1 MPTRPLEGEYADHF
15 KPYIQLV
22 PEGDVLAYL
31 EKQVDEVIALL
42 GAITEEQGAYR
53 YAEGKWSLKEVLGHV
68 SDTERIMS
76 YRLLRIARGDKTP
89 LPGFDENDFISVAN
103 FDQYTVN
110 ELLQDFAAVRIATL
124 SLVRK
129 LDEEAWARVGTF
141 SGNPGSAR
149 ALAYIVAGHAT
160 HHLNII
166 KERYLNS

>member
-1 MPTRPLEGEYADHF
+1 MLTRPQQGEYAVYF
-15 KPYIQLV
+15 TPYIQSV

-42 GAITEEQGAYR
+42 GGISEEEGAYR

-76 YRLLRIARGDKTP
+76 YRLLRIARGDTTP
-89 LPGFDENDFISVAN
+89 LPGFSENDFVSHAN
-103 FDQYTVN
+103 FDHATVN

-129 LDEEAWARVGTF
+129 LDDEAWSRVGTF
-141 SGNPGSAR
+141 SDNPASAR
-149 ALAYIVAGHAT
+149 AVAYVIAGHAT

-166 KERYLNS
+166 KDRYLKS